1 MERTETMRARD
12 IMTTNAVTINP
23 DADIVSIAQLLI
35 DKNISDVRGGCAWS
49 RHRNRTL
56 RIS

>member
-1 MERTETMRARD
+1 
-12 IMTTNAVTINP
+12 
-23 DADIVSIAQLLI
+23 LLI